1 MTVHIKTTRRS
12 SMMAAL
18 GACFDEGAGPAK
30 LRIYTGTQPANADTA
45 ASGTMLLEFTLQDP
59 AWTESDGVLTLDV
72 TPAITDD
79 ALADGTAG
87 WGRFLDS
94 DDEAVLDGAVGSEI
108 TLSDTSL
115 ETGQTVTVVSA
126 TLTLPA

>member
-18 GACFDEGAGPAK
+18 GACFDEGAGAAK

-45 ASGTMLLEFTLQDP
+45 ASGTLLLEFTLQDP
-59 AWTESDGVLTLDV
+59 AFTESGGVLTLDV

-79 ALADGTAG
+79 ALGDGTAG

-94 DDEAVLDGAVGSEI
+94 DDEAVVDGAVGSEI
-108 TLSDTSL
+108 TLSDTTL
-115 ETGQTVTVVSA
+115 ETGQTVTIVSA

>member
-18 GACFDEGAGPAK
+18 GACFDEGSGAAK
-30 LRIYTGTQPANADTA
+30 LRIYSGTQPANADTA
-45 ASGTMLLEFTLQDP
+45 ASGTLLLEFVLQDP
-59 AWTESDGVLTLDV
+59 AFTESGGVLTLDV

-79 ALADGTAG
+79 ALATATAG
-87 WGRFLDS
+87 WGRCLDS

-108 TLSDTSL
+108 TLSDTTL
-115 ETGQTVTVVSA
+115 ETGQTVTIVSA

>member
-1 MTVHIKTTRRS
+1 
-12 SMMAAL
+12 
-18 GACFDEGAGPAK
+18 
-30 LRIYTGTQPANADTA
+30 
-45 ASGTMLLEFTLQDP
+45 
-59 AWTESDGVLTLDV
+59 VLTLDV

-94 DDEAVLDGAVGSEI
+94 DDEAVVDGAVGSEI